1 MRAVIL
7 AIASFVL
14 GTAAA
19 GAETISDRPDTTALT
34 IYAAGGGQAQP
45 LEEDGDLQWARQSG
59 LALVTETRTVDL
71 PAGRSELRF
80 RNVVSTMVPQT
91 ADIKGLPAGAL
102 ERNFDYD
109 LLSPGSLL
117 AKSIGTTVHLMRTN
131 PKTGQQTEEDAIVR
145 SGPEGPVL
153 EVGGKLEALR
163 CSGLA
168 EKLVFDRVPDG
179 LTDVPTLSVRTN
191 LPKAGRY
198 RITLSYLATA
208 LGWTS
213 NYVARMHPDENTL
226 DFSGWI
232 TLANF
237 SDTSFENVPVQ
248 FVAGAVNTTGDDRP
262 VSGEAV
268 PIAKDCWRT
277 PPPVSFTPVTAVNQ
291 TEMKLQGSPVE
302 TVVVTGS
309 RIPDPRVYA
318 DYQLYTLPEPASVKA
333 QQIKQI
339 QFLDQRGVPFERYY
353 EYLTQFDN
361 PTDRVTG
368 DTARIT
374 IRLENRADRGLG
386 KPLPAGSVSVS
397 ALTQDGDPI
406 LLGEGE
412 MGNTAV
418 GLPIEIKTGN
428 AMGVTAEQ
436 HILDSHKRGE
446 GRNSHTV
453 NTFEVDIENQKPFAI
468 DFALE
473 HPQEGAGFRVLSED
487 RPHIVVPIG
496 VRWNLHL
503 NPGEKLRMHF
513 TVDEGQ
519 R

>member
-1 MRAVIL
+1 MRALIL
-7 AIASFVL
+7 AFASLIL
-14 GTAAA
+14 GKATA
-19 GAETISDRPDTTALT
+19 GAEITSDRPDTTALT
-34 IYAAGGGQAQP
+34 IYAAGGGQLQP
-45 LEEDGDLQWARQSG
+45 LESADDLQWARRSG
-59 LALVTETRTVDL
+59 LALVTESRTVDL
-71 PAGRSELRF
+71 PAGPSELRL

-117 AKSIGTTVHLMRTN
+117 AKSIGTAVHLVRTN
-131 PKTGQQTEEDAIVR
+131 PKTGRQTEEDAIVR

-153 EVGGKLEALR
+153 EVAGKLEALR

-168 EKLVFDRVPDG
+168 EKLAFDHVPDG

-198 RITLSYLATA
+198 TIKLSYLATA
-208 LGWTS
+208 LGWSS
-213 NYVARMHPDENTL
+213 NYVARMHPNENTL
-226 DFSGWI
+226 DLSGWI

-248 FVAGAVNTTGDDRP
+248 FVAGAVNTTGDDMP
-262 VSGEAV
+262 VSGEPV
-268 PIAKDCWRT
+268 TIAKDCWRL
-277 PPPVSFTPVTAVNQ
+277 PSPVTAVNQ
-291 TEMKLQGSPVE
+291 TEMKLQGLPTADSPVE

-318 DYQLYTLPEPASVKA
+318 DYQLYTLPEPTSVKA

-361 PTDRVTG
+361 PTEQVTG
-368 DTARIT
+368 DTARVN
-374 IRLENRADRGLG
+374 IRLQNRADRGLG

-406 LLGEGE
+406 LLGEGD

-418 GLPIEIKTGN
+418 GLPIEIRTGN
-428 AMGVTAEQ
+428 AMGVTVEQ
-436 HILDSHKRGE
+436 RVLESQKRGDGE
-446 GRNSHTV
+446 NSHTV

-468 DFALE
+468 DFELE
-473 HPQEGAGFRVLSED
+473 HPQEGAGFRVIYED
-487 RPHIVVPIG
+487 RPHIVVPYGI
-496 VRWNLHL
+496 RWSLQL